1 MASLSLSTVFI
12 TKVPSNSNLY
22 RLLTAPSEIR
32 TPSTNHWNFGRGS
45 AFGLHCNV
53 PSWPWRKWKGPNW
66 WLSKDGFQAEEKQ
79 IVPKEI
85 NWNYSC
91 SDIVWCSADKSEVR
105 FSLCSKESFS
115 NERPQSRILLVLL
128 YFALSLILKTRA
140 VFGIY
145 QIQHHKTICSL
156 DTRVSFVWGFGSR
169 YRLSPRVIS
178 LSCTWLLS
186 WWNLCL

>member
-1 MASLSLSTVFI
+1 M
-12 TKVPSNSNLY
+12 
-22 RLLTAPSEIR
+22 
-32 TPSTNHWNFGRGS
+32 
-45 AFGLHCNV
+45 

-115 NERPQSRILLVLL
+115 NERPQSRILPIVL
-128 YFALSLILKTRA
+128 YFAFPLILKLAPSLVSIRFNTVKPFVPWTLA
-140 VFGIY
+140 FPLFEALAAAIVCFHVLFPFLVLGYYHGEIY
-145 QIQHHKTICSL
+145 TYKHQRSVLSL
-156 DTRVSFVWGFGSR
+156 NDFPKSHLKIDYLKIARD
-169 YRLSPRVIS
+169 I
-178 LSCTWLLS
+178 
-186 WWNLCL
+186 